1 MYYGQLENR
10 ELQNKIAIIYSRK
23 KNKEA
28 FTEERELV
36 TSILLAKSLQ
46 SFLDKL
52 SGNIEGDS
60 ALNNRKL
67 KIFLKRFKKLELWHW
82 FWSKK

>member
-10 ELQNKIAIIYSRK
+10 EFQNKIAIIYSCK

-60 ALNNRKL
+60 ALDNRKL

-82 FWSKK
+82 FWSKN